1 MKNNSS
7 DFQRLDKRS
16 DMCYN
21 KIKFFTFFEIF
32 SENRSQNDPEKQ
44 YINRGQKI

>member
-7 DFQRLDKRS
+7 DFQRLDKRA

-32 SENRSQNDPEKQ
+32 SENRSQNGHQKR
-44 YINRGQKI
+44 YINRGKKI

>member
-21 KIKFFTFFEIF
+21 KIKFFTFLKFF
-32 SENRSQNDPEKQ
+32 L
-44 YINRGQKI
+44 KIGHKMDTKSDI